1 MLKNLSGSFLK
12 LLHKIVDLSFKTAVL
27 PIEWKRTKGIMI
39 PKKYDGD
46 LKDPDNYRPI
56 SLTSSIAK
64 LAERIIENI
73 LNRFISHKKIIVP
86 YQSGLRMGRSTHDNL
101 FYLTQKISENIS
113 QNQRSCAIFFDIS
126 KAFDKV
132 WHNGLLFKLDNLGV
146 SMVIKKWIAAFLSNR
161 FGYVSVDGV
170 YSDFVKMESGVPQGS
185 VLGPLLFSIYINDIP
200 VCNYDKNFSLLFA
213 DDLVS
218 LFSFRNTGKIDGIED
233 KMNRYL
239 KELENWLN
247 RWRLKMSP
255 EKCCYSI
262 FSKRANLKFK
272 FNLTMYGSLLPYAKE
287 NRFLG
292 VCFDECLSF
301 TSHIDFVIKK

>member
-1 MLKNLSGSFLK
+1 
-12 LLHKIVDLSFKTAVL
+12 
-27 PIEWKRTKGIMI
+27 
-39 PKKYDGD
+39 
-46 LKDPDNYRPI
+46 
-56 SLTSSIAK
+56 
-64 LAERIIENI
+64 
-73 LNRFISHKKIIVP
+73 
-86 YQSGLRMGRSTHDNL
+86 
-101 FYLTQKISENIS
+101 
-113 QNQRSCAIFFDIS
+113 
-126 KAFDKV
+126 
-132 WHNGLLFKLDNLGV
+132 
-146 SMVIKKWIAAFLSNR
+146 MVIKKWIAAFLSNR

-170 YSDFVKMESGVPQGS
+170 YSDIVKMESGVPQGS

-301 TSHIDFVIKK
+301 TSHINFVIKKCSSRLNIIKIVSHKCWHLSEKTLINLYNCLIRSVFEYSFLCLILYQNLT